1 MPGAQWRPALIAEG
15 VKRPRDGQGVFGPS
29 RPRTR
34 SSGLWSCAVSFQA
47 SSGSAPTAARLR
59 PSSARICGGGCR
71 LRRGWGYCGP
81 RAGPA
86 PACPQ
91 SPRSLGQEARVG
103 VFMGGEREQGS
114 WEGGH
119 GCLTRPR
126 QWPPSALGPY
136 RAATSYPGTRR
147 RGLGLEAILPLPG
160 PTPWPGGPRWRRQGS
175 RMQGTSREPPATPR
189 LPTAQMGRLRSG
201 EETCPSDPT
210 ECQQPGW
217 AGNPGLLHPRARCTA
232 TPPTPGSPRPH
243 PLTSLSLVSMTSVSA
258 WARVQGRSRSRTPHR
273 GFHRNSSKGS
283 PASIQTTA

>member
-1 MPGAQWRPALIAEG
+1 MPGAQWRPALLAEG

-114 WEGGH
+114 WEGDTAASPVRANGLRLH
-119 GCLTRPR
+119 LDRTELPR
-126 QWPPSALGPY
+126 
-136 RAATSYPGTRR
+136 
-147 RGLGLEAILPLPG
+147 AILEHGGVDSVWKRSFPSPAPPHGQVVPAGGGRDQGCRGPPG
-160 PTPWPGGPRWRRQGS
+160 
-175 RMQGTSREPPATPR
+175 
-189 LPTAQMGRLRSG
+189 
-201 EETCPSDPT
+201 
-210 ECQQPGW
+210 
-217 AGNPGLLHPRARCTA
+217 NHP
-232 TPPTPGSPRPH
+232 PRPVC
-243 PLTSLSLVSMTSVSA
+243 PLLR
-258 WARVQGRSRSRTPHR
+258 WEG
-273 GFHRNSSKGS
+273 
-283 PASIQTTA
+283 